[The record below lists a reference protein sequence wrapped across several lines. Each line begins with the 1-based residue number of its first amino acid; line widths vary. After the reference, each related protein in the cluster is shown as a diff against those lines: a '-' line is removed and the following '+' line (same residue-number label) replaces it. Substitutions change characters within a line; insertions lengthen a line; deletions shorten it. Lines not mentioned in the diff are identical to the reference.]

1 MSNIKEIIIDFVK
14 NSYPV
19 KLEVL
24 AQTVSRKTTTFNYNL
39 FEILDELI
47 KEKKI
52 YVLKNDEIYFIFP
65 ESIEIV
71 TSMFNT
77 GKYNLYTISIT
88 KDNYTLDIGFDYLP
102 CLADL
107 IDKISSLKYVQDINK
122 TKEIIELLM
131 NVNDE
136 NWPETGGD
144 FCGYVQFGGID
155 KKDIISISFFL
166 NYEK

>member
-19 KLEVL
+19 KLDVL
-24 AQTVSRKTTTFNYNL
+24 AQTVSRKSSTFNYNL

-71 TSMFNT
+71 KSMFSE
-77 GKYNLYTISIT
+77 KKKVYKISIV
-88 KDNYTLDIGFDYLP
+88 KYDFIFDFEFDTLP
-102 CLADL
+102 RLADL
-107 IDKISSLKYVQDINK
+107 IDRISSSTFVNNYFNK
-122 TKEIIELLM
+122 EEVIKFLTNVDEKNWPATDEKFCGSILM
-131 NVNDE
+131 NGN
-136 NWPETGGD
+136 
-144 FCGYVQFGGID
+144 YS
-155 KKDIISISFFL
+155 ISIHFSV
-166 NYEK
+166 NYPSIKE